1 MGGGGGVPH
10 VRNLSAPGIPERMIR
25 RAISRFASLAAAAAG
40 AAGVAHVL
48 RTIAPYGWE
57 DILEEK
63 GSSLALFQASLTPL
77 AAGVAAAAVVGLA
90 LSYERSLRSRKG
102 AIAFAALGFAG
113 AGAFAGAALRI
124 PLSENDLVSGQ
135 AAADAVAIGLV
146 AGGAVLGAGVVL
158 VWEAA
163 NRALWHWIGG
173 GADARGMTGLA
184 VTANR
189 MKILF
194 NPGDRAMLKSVALA
208 EFQGGERGECEDALR
223 GFFDGGD
230 RDPEL
235 LEALCKS
242 ASQAKDSAAFLR
254 YLAALQQAV
263 PGDDVLKRAY
273 FDALLDAKQVDEA
286 LDFALRSRL
295 AEEDE
300 DAQVRI
306 AELLVAREDLPEAVT
321 LARSIG
327 EREGIPFKRSQK
339 ILRDVL
345 AKREDFTPALNL
357 FAAQAERAAQRDQ
370 RIKWL
375 ERSLEADPKQQR
387 VRDLLMDVYRTSGMP
402 GKLLRLLERAVEESQ
417 ERDLWMELAET
428 RFAMGQFDETLAELK
443 RYHGTHRPGA
453 KSLLLQGRAHYEAG
467 DHAAAEST
475 LKPLADDEA
484 LDAASRKAAAEI
496 VRRIERARLSA
507 ELADLVERAEAS
519 PHDLDLQLAATG
531 KLIDSGNADRAMA
544 LLDALLGRHPDA
556 RGRVVEML
564 RARRDTAPFSLLG
577 LLVDLETQGGQLDEA
592 LDTARVMMK
601 RSMDPPA
608 TLREQT
614 QKILRRSPHHLPT
627 LRELGDGARREGRFT
642 DMIHYFSLYLGNGG
656 EESTEMLRSLMGA
669 YLGLR
674 DLANAR
680 RHVDRM
686 IKGGAALDLAQLRQL
701 VALALD
707 ENEPEAAA
715 EYLKQIELNDPASA
729 ETKELK
735 ARVAH
740 GMGNKRFAYLQ
751 KELDAGR
758 GGAELL
764 EQLGDI
770 ARDLENYNDAIAYYQ
785 RASREPSIGRRAK
798 TKLAWVF
805 AKKRLFDV
813 SSETLAEISL
823 SLDDDPAEMTQL
835 MDLIYEIASMFQEA
849 HLHDRSLKL
858 FKLLLKIDAAYR
870 DVLRRVEALA

>member
-1 MGGGGGVPH
+1 
-10 VRNLSAPGIPERMIR
+10 MIR
-25 RAISRFASLAAAAAG
+25 RVASRLISAAAAVAGGAG
-40 AAGVAHVL
+40 AAHVL

-57 DILEEK
+57 RTLEEK
-63 GSSLALFQASLTPL
+63 GSSLALFQESLTPL
-77 AAGVAAAAVVGLA
+77 VAGTAAAAVVGLA
-90 LSYERSLRSRKG
+90 LSYERTLRSRKG
-102 AIAFAALGFAG
+102 AVAFAAAGFAG
-113 AGAFAGAALRI
+113 AGAFLGAALRI
-124 PLSENDLVSGQ
+124 PISEHDLVSGD

-146 AGGAVLGAGVVL
+146 AGGAVLGVGVL
-158 VWEAA
+158 LLWEAG
-163 NRALWHWIGG
+163 NRALWHWLCSV
-173 GADARGMTGLA
+173 ADARGMTGLA

-194 NPGDRAMLKSVALA
+194 NPGNRAMLKSVALA
-208 EFQGGERGECEDALR
+208 EFQGGGRGECEAALR
-223 GFFDGGD
+223 GFYDAGD

-235 LEALCKS
+235 LEALCKG
-242 ASQAKDSAAFLR
+242 ASEAKDSAAFLR

-263 PGDDVLKRAY
+263 PDDDVLKRAY
-273 FDALLDAKQVDEA
+273 FDALLEARQVEEA

-300 DAQVRI
+300 EAQVRI
-306 AELLVAREDLPEAVT
+306 AELLVGREDLPEAVT
-321 LARSIG
+321 LARAIG
-327 EREGIPFKRSQK
+327 EREGIPFRRSQK

-345 AKREDFTPALNL
+345 ARREDFTPALNL
-357 FAAQAERAAQRDQ
+357 LAAQAERAAQRDQ

-375 ERSLEADPKQQR
+375 ERSLDADPRQQR
-387 VRDLLMDVYRTSGMP
+387 VRDLLMDVYRSSGMP

-417 ERDLWMELAET
+417 ERELWMELAET
-428 RFAMGQFDETLAELK
+428 RFAMGQFEETLAELK
-443 RYHGTHRPGA
+443 RFHGVHRPGA
-453 KSLLLQGRAHYEAG
+453 KSLLLQGRAQYEVG
-467 DHAAAEST
+467 DHAHAEAT
-475 LKPLADDEA
+475 LKPLAEDEA
-484 LDAASRKAAAEI
+484 LDAPSRKAAAEI
-496 VRRIERARLSA
+496 LRRIERARLSA
-507 ELADLVERAEAS
+507 ELAELVERAEANQ
-519 PHDLDLQLAATG
+519 HDTDLQLAASG
-531 KLIDSGNADRAMA
+531 RLIDSGNADRAMA
-544 LLDALLGRHPDA
+544 LLDALLGRHPEA
-556 RGRVVEML
+556 RPRAVALL
-564 RARRDTAPFSLLG
+564 RERRDTAPFALLG

-592 LDTARVMMK
+592 LDTARVMVK
-601 RSMDPPA
+601 RSMDPAA

-627 LRELGDGARREGRFT
+627 LRELGESCRRDGRFT
-642 DMIHYFSLYLGNGG
+642 EMIHYFSLYLGNGG
-656 EESTEMLRSLMGA
+656 EESAEMLRALMGA

-680 RHVDRM
+680 RHADRM
-686 IKGGAALDLAQLRQL
+686 IEVGAAPDLPQLRQL

-715 EYLKQIELNDPASA
+715 EYLKRIELNDPASA
-729 ETKELK
+729 ETRELK
-735 ARVAH
+735 ARVAQ
-740 GMGNKRFAYLQ
+740 GLGNKRFAYLQ

-770 ARDLENYNDAIAYYQ
+770 ARELGNYNDAIAYYQ

-805 AKKRLFDV
+805 AKKRLYDV
-813 SSETLAEISL
+813 ASETLAEISL

-835 MDLIYEIASMFQEA
+835 MDLIYEIASMFHEA
-849 HLHDRSLKL
+849 HLHDRALKL